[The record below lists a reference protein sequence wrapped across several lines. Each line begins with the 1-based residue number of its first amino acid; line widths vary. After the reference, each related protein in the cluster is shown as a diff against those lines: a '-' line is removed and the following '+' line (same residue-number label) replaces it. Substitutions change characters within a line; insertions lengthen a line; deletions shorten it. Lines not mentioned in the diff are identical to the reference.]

1 MLNFIDDPDSIKI
14 IIQPQTP
21 MSFNDILI
29 YSMNPAL
36 LIEELNV
43 SLE

>member
-1 MLNFIDDPDSIKI
+1 MLKFIDNPDSIKI

-36 LIEELNV
+36 LIDELNI
-43 SLE
+43 SIE

>member
-14 IIQPQTP
+14 VIQPQTP

-29 YSMNPAL
+29 YSINPAL
-36 LIEELNV
+36 LIGELNV
-43 SLE
+43 SIE